1 MDFNT
6 IYNTIAPYV
15 GSGAIATAIIAVV
28 AIIIKVASAIKHI
41 KKEFTTTE
49 SEALK
54 AFKQAIPEKLYINIE
69 GLVSSKMTELKE
81 DFSAFFQEDFLEQ
94 IHANTELV
102 KAIAEALVAMRALP
116 DSQKSKISAL
126 LQIEMP
132 KTTESLKVD
141 LLPVERAEEKHEPA
155 IYIE

>member
-1 MDFNT
+1 MDFNA
-6 IYNTIAPYV
+6 IYNAISPYLGTSTIAA
-15 GSGAIATAIIAVV
+15 GIIAVI
-28 AIIIKVASAIKHI
+28 AIIIKVAVTI
-41 KKEFTTTE
+41 KKIKAEFSTTE

-54 AFKQAIPEKLYINIE
+54 LFKKALPEKLYINIE
-69 GLVSSKMTELKE
+69 GLVTSKLAELKDE
-81 DFSAFFQEDFLEQ
+81 FSAFFKTEFLDQ
-94 IHANTELV
+94 IKANTELV
-102 KAIAEALVAMRALP
+102 KAIAEALVTMRALP

-141 LLPVERAEEKHEPA
+141 LLPVDSAEEKHEPA